1 VKPNDG
7 ECHMDS
13 KGEYTHSTLQD
24 YPSVA
29 QINSKVKEKSI
40 NMVFAVISEQIDIYQ
55 RLSQQIEGSTC
66 GVLAADSTNVVELV
80 KEEYQVHTLLTN
92 PRLMIQTECKCSTKI
107 CL

>member
-1 VKPNDG
+1 
-7 ECHMDS
+7 MDS

-40 NMVFAVISEQIDIYQ
+40 NMIFAVTAEQIDIYK

-66 GVLAADSTNVVELV
+66 GVLAADSTNVVSLV
-80 KEEYQVHTLLTN
+80 QEEYQV
-92 PRLMIQTECKCSTKI
+92 IKWCCWK
-107 CL
+107 